1 MNKQQGTLRLNL
13 IQFLPLYLIKT
24 DWFSQVSPDIGNG
37 HAEALSSNGHDSQ
50 YSSMNSAKN
59 VILADKRTKN
69 SCKNKNKKSFF
80 FVQLS
85 RKVFV
90 WEGSEEPAV
99 SSLPKHDPIWDQ
111 FSTAA
116 SIFSHKVLNVQLS
129 PSKRSLAKLGDKYG
143 LRGVYFIITFSPTQ
157 L

>member
-1 MNKQQGTLRLNL
+1 M
-13 IQFLPLYLIKT
+13 PLHLIKT
-24 DWFSQVSPDIGNG
+24 DWFYQASPDIRNG
-37 HAEALSSNGHDSQ
+37 HAEALSSNGHYSQ
-50 YSSMNSAKN
+50 YSNMNPAKTI
-59 VILADKRTKN
+59 ILGDKRTKIHE
-69 SCKNKNKKSFF
+69 KTKTKSHF

-85 RKVFV
+85 RKVFG

-99 SSLPKHDPIWDQ
+99 FSLPKHDPMWDQ

-143 LRGVYFIITFSPTQ
+143 LRGVYFIITFFPYSIVD
-157 L
+157 